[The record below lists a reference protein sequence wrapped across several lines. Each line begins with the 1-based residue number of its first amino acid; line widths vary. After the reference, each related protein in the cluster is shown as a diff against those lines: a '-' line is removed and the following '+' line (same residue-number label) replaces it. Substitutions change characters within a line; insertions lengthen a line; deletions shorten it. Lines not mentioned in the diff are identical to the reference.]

1 MVRRVLVVCASSAL
15 LLQTASAQT
24 AAVSWPPLSHLS
36 ESSFYAERPTTP
48 LSPPSLALE
57 AGDTIVRQISPTH
70 WKEGGIVGAVI
81 LGAFGIWFGNEI
93 CQETEAGNDGGC
105 AARAVVGG
113 AIGGGGLGF
122 LIGALIGGQFPK
134 RPKRVSSDSAD
145 VR

>member
-1 MVRRVLVVCASSAL
+1 VLRHALIVCASSAL
-15 LLQTASAQT
+15 LLHSARAQT

-36 ESSFYAERPTTP
+36 ESSFYTERPTTP
-48 LSPPSLALE
+48 LSPRSFARE
-57 AGDTIVRQISPTH
+57 AGDTMVKQIRPTH
-70 WKEGGIVGAVI
+70 WKEGGIVGAVV
-81 LGAFGIWFGNEI
+81 LGAFGIWLGNEI

-105 AARAVVGG
+105 TAKAVVGG

-134 RPKRVSSDSAD
+134 RPKQFSSDSAD